1 MGIGAAIAGGLA
13 SGLVGSLF
21 GGGKTQP
28 SQQYQTIPGTPL
40 QPYTY
45 RTSIGTSTGA
55 PEGDYGFTSDTQLS
69 PQLQALQQTG
79 FSSAT
84 PFYQQLTSGLM
95 QRPVGF
101 NETYSPTALGFDY
114 TTPAAQFEGTYDP
127 AAEADRIFKQESA
140 LLDPK
145 FKQQATDLQ
154 ARLFGSGRLGAQLAS
169 QEAGGMVNPEA
180 YGLQRAQQQTL
191 AELAASASQRGQS
204 AAQQRFATDVQRFNT
219 QQAADAAARQ
229 ADIARFGQQIA
240 GTQEGRAAEVARL
253 SALGDIYGLNYSA
266 QQDYLQNLLTG
277 GQTLFGLG
285 QSVYGMERQLA
296 QDALSREIARSNALK
311 QGTQAMNLV
320 ETPQS
325 VFAGQLA
332 NTVGTAVSDY
342 FNPPS
347 TGLSDPYY
355 TFNYGSNFGANAPM
369 ATVNTGT
376 GMFSSGGGY
385 YNELG
390 NYGSFAPNAF
400 TFGG

>member
-1 MGIGAAIAGGLA
+1 MGEAVLGSIAGGVA
-13 SGLVGSLF
+13 SSVVGKAL
-21 GGGKTQP
+21 GGGKTQ
-28 SQQYQTIPGTPL
+28 SAQQYQTIPGTPL

-45 RTSIGTSTGA
+45 RTSVGTSTGA
-55 PEGDYGFTSDTQLS
+55 PEGDYGFTSETQLT
-69 PQLQALQQTG
+69 PELQALQGMG
-79 FSSAT
+79 FSSAS

-95 QRPVGF
+95 QRPAGF
-101 NETYSPTALGFDY
+101 GETYSPTALGFDY
-114 TTPAAQFEGTYDP
+114 TTPAAQFQGTYDP

-229 ADIARFGQQIA
+229 ADISRFGQQIA

-342 FNPPS
+342 FNPSNAVPQGY
-347 TGLSDPYY
+347 TGSWQNPDSYY
-355 TFNYGSNFGANAPM
+355 
-369 ATVNTGT
+369 
-376 GMFSSGGGY
+376 SSGPSLFSGAPDVTSVY
-385 YNELG
+385 
-390 NYGSFAPNAF
+390 SPNAF
-400 TFGG
+400 AVGGGNSFWN

>member
-45 RTSIGTSTGA
+45 RTSVGTSTGA
-55 PEGDYGFTSDTQLS
+55 PEGDYGFTSETQLT
-69 PQLQALQQTG
+69 PELQALQQTG
-79 FSSAT
+79 FSSAA

-95 QRPVGF
+95 QRPAGF
-101 NETYSPTALGFDY
+101 GETYAPTALGFDY

-253 SALGDIYGLNYSA
+253 GALGDIYGLNYSA

-277 GQTLFGLG
+277 GQTMFGLG

-311 QGTQAMNLV
+311 QGTQEMNLV

-325 VFAGQLA
+325 VFAGQLG
-332 NTVGTAVSDY
+332 NTVGRAVSGMFNDSGNY
-342 FNPPS
+342 FGGQVGNVGFGPADGQS
-347 TGLSDPYY
+347 WGS
-355 TFNYGSNFGANAPM
+355 YGSNLAG
-369 ATVNTGT
+369 G
-376 GMFSSGGGY
+376 GLWSGGNAYQTTGGGSY
-385 YNELG
+385 YDPMNDF
-390 NYGSFAPNAF
+390 YA
-400 TFGG
+400 